1 MKIVIAEKPSV
12 GKAIAKFFGATKP
25 GAGCVTGDGVVV
37 TWCFGHLFEQANP
50 EEYDAK
56 YKSWNMSL
64 LPIVPEIWKLLPKDD
79 AKTQIKIIG
88 DLLKN
93 ATEVV
98 HAGDPD
104 REGQLLVDEVL
115 EHFNYKGPVKRLW
128 LAAMDDASIKKA
140 IGSMK
145 NGNEYRP
152 MKLAA
157 EARARADWLVG
168 MNLTRG
174 WTNKGRQAG
183 HDGVLSVGRVQTPTL
198 GIIVKRDF
206 EVENFKSKEFFE
218 VEGAFPF
225 PAIWK
230 PSEAVTQDEEGRL
243 LDKSTAVAV
252 AMRVMGNPA
261 KVTKY
266 ESKRCSQ
273 AAPLPFSLSSLQ
285 QAASAKYGL
294 SAQQTLDI
302 AQALYETHKMTSYP
316 RTDCRH
322 LPESMHCEAV
332 HVLNSLSGEYQMIA
346 AKADASRKSG
356 AFNDKK
362 ITAHHAIIPTTKA
375 DIVLAGNELKV
386 YDLIVRAYLSQFYP
400 EFQFQQVN
408 VAVECVGEVFATSG
422 RTTLEDGWKTV
433 YGVVDDEDEEAPQ
446 PKLPP
451 LTVGD
456 ELTCT
461 DAKVLAK
468 KTTPPKR
475 FTDGTLIAAMTN
487 VYKLVDDPEIKKR
500 LKETAGIGTEATR
513 AGIIETL
520 IKRKFIEKKGKQLI
534 STSTGRILS
543 AALGDS
549 EIVNVGTTGVFEGF
563 LDEIAQGKLDPS
575 TFLQKVSESVSGQV
589 EALRTGANINM
600 PATPGGQKKGGGAEI
615 DAKCPKC
622 QKGVVA
628 DDRTVSCQCG
638 FKLWRQVAGLNL
650 SIDQCKKLIKV
661 GLLPTTAGFTSKA
674 EKPFA
679 AGLRLAGDLSGKV
692 EFVFEQRK

>member
-243 LDKSTAVAV
+243 LDKSTA
-252 AMRVMGNPA
+252 
-261 KVTKY
+261 
-266 ESKRCSQ
+266 
-273 AAPLPFSLSSLQ
+273 
-285 QAASAKYGL
+285 
-294 SAQQTLDI
+294 
-302 AQALYETHKMTSYP
+302 
-316 RTDCRH
+316 
-322 LPESMHCEAV
+322 
-332 HVLNSLSGEYQMIA
+332 
-346 AKADASRKSG
+346 
-356 AFNDKK
+356 
-362 ITAHHAIIPTTKA
+362 
-375 DIVLAGNELKV
+375 
-386 YDLIVRAYLSQFYP
+386 
-400 EFQFQQVN
+400 
-408 VAVECVGEVFATSG
+408 
-422 RTTLEDGWKTV
+422 
-433 YGVVDDEDEEAPQ
+433 
-446 PKLPP
+446 
-451 LTVGD
+451 
-456 ELTCT
+456 
-461 DAKVLAK
+461 
-468 KTTPPKR
+468 
-475 FTDGTLIAAMTN
+475 
-487 VYKLVDDPEIKKR
+487 
-500 LKETAGIGTEATR
+500 
-513 AGIIETL
+513 
-520 IKRKFIEKKGKQLI
+520 
-534 STSTGRILS
+534 
-543 AALGDS
+543 
-549 EIVNVGTTGVFEGF
+549 
-563 LDEIAQGKLDPS
+563 
-575 TFLQKVSESVSGQV
+575 
-589 EALRTGANINM
+589 
-600 PATPGGQKKGGGAEI
+600 
-615 DAKCPKC
+615 
-622 QKGVVA
+622 
-628 DDRTVSCQCG
+628 CG
-638 FKLWRQVAGLNL
+638 
-650 SIDQCKKLIKV
+650 
-661 GLLPTTAGFTSKA
+661 
-674 EKPFA
+674 
-679 AGLRLAGDLSGKV
+679 
-692 EFVFEQRK
+692 